1 MYQSLTSLLSVSAA
15 GRGAAPSGAAPA
27 FFQGIMWRMKTFLYI
42 DGFNL
47 YYSALKDTPLRWLD
61 PVALA
66 STAFPRNR
74 IVTTKFFTAKVTPL
88 PHDPRQPDRQQA
100 YWRALRTLPALEIIE
115 GDFRTRKVRAKVVN
129 PPPNTIEVYKTE
141 EKGSDVNLGAHLL
154 MDGFLNC
161 YDAAIVITGD
171 SDLVTPIQMA
181 CRELKKPVGILNP
194 QRLSGPEHRPPRR
207 SAGLQKAAAF
217 YQNGVTWNQLHK
229 AQFSNPLIDAH
240 GTFHKPT
247 TW

>member
-1 MYQSLTSLLSVSAA
+1 
-15 GRGAAPSGAAPA
+15 
-27 FFQGIMWRMKTFLYI
+27 MKTFLYI
-42 DGFNL
+42 DGCNL

-129 PPPNTIEVYKTE
+129 PPPNTIEVNKTE
-141 EKGSDVNLGAHLL
+141 EKGSDVNLGAHHLVAHKTP
-154 MDGFLNC
+154 GRR
-161 YDAAIVITGD
+161 
-171 SDLVTPIQMA
+171 DLY
-181 CRELKKPVGILNP
+181 LKHAVNSTMSKNPLNP
-194 QRLSGPEHRPPRR
+194 CIPMVDPGGRGC
-207 SAGLQKAAAF
+207 
-217 YQNGVTWNQLHK
+217 
-229 AQFSNPLIDAH
+229 
-240 GTFHKPT
+240 
-247 TW
+247 

>member
-1 MYQSLTSLLSVSAA
+1 
-15 GRGAAPSGAAPA
+15 
-27 FFQGIMWRMKTFLYI
+27 MKTFLYI

>member
-1 MYQSLTSLLSVSAA
+1 
-15 GRGAAPSGAAPA
+15 
-27 FFQGIMWRMKTFLYI
+27 MKTFLYI

-66 STAFPRNR
+66 SSAFPRNR
-74 IVTTKFFTAKVTPL
+74 ILCTKFFTAKVTAL
-88 PHDPRQPDRQQA
+88 PHDPRQPDRQQT
-100 YWRALRTLPALEIIE
+100 YWRALRSLPDLEIIE
-115 GDFRTRKVRAKVVN
+115 GDFRTRRVRAKVVS

-154 MDGFLNC
+154 MDGFLDR

-181 CRELKKPVGILNP
+181 CLELKKPVGVLNP
-194 QRLSGPEHRPPRR
+194 QRLSGPGCRAVRK

-217 YQNGVTWNQLHK
+217 YQNGVTWNQLLM
-229 AQFSNPLIDAH
+229 AQFPTPLADSH
-240 GTFHKPT
+240 GSFSKPIS
-247 TW
+247 W

>member
-1 MYQSLTSLLSVSAA
+1 V
-15 GRGAAPSGAAPA
+15 
-27 FFQGIMWRMKTFLYI
+27 KTFLYI

-47 YYSALKDTPLRWLD
+47 YYSALKDTPLRWLN

-66 STAFPRNR
+66 SAAFPRNR

-115 GDFRTRKVRAKVVN
+115 GDFRTRKIRAKVVN

-154 MDGFLNC
+154 MDGFLNR

-181 CRELKKPVGILNP
+181 CHELKKPVGVLNP
-194 QRLSGPEHRPPRR
+194 QRLSGPGHRPPRK
-207 SAGLQKAAAF
+207 SAGLQKVAAF
-217 YQNGVTWNQLHK
+217 YQNGVTWNQILK
-229 AQFSNPLIDAH
+229 AQFPNPLTDSH
-240 GTFHKPT
+240 GTFHKPPS
-247 TW
+247 W